1 MAHASAPVKTLIVAP
16 AWVGDM
22 VMAHAIVPGLVA
34 AGAEVS
40 MLAPPATAPLAQ
52 RMPGVAAVYQLAAS
66 HGEFGLAARRAA
78 ARRLAPLGFE
88 RAIVLPNTWKSAL
101 VPALARVPQRTGFI
115 GEARFGLLNDWRRLD
130 EGRWPRLVD
139 RFAALAGVAPSPPRL
154 DADAGAGQ
162 RLRRK
167 HGLTA
172 SGSVV
177 ALCPGAA
184 FGPAKRW
191 PAAHFAA
198 LAQRCVDAG
207 SEVWVLG
214 GPADVSMGSTIAAAA
229 PVKDLTGRTSLLEA
243 VDLLAAATAVVSND
257 SGLMHVAAALGRPLT
272 AIYGST
278 TPAFTPPLAAQAA
291 IVERDLPCRPCFARE
306 CPLQHL
312 DCLRGIDAGEVFGAL
327 GELNVLPA
335 SLKAPA

>member
-1 MAHASAPVKTLIVAP
+1 MKTLIVAP

-22 VMAHAIVPGLVA
+22 VMAHAVVPGLVV
-34 AGAEVS
+34 AGAEIS

-52 RMPGVAAVYQLAAS
+52 RMPGVAAVCQLAAN
-66 HGEFGLAARRAA
+66 HGEFGWATRRAV

-101 VPALARVPQRTGFI
+101 APALARIPQRTGFI

-154 DADAGAGQ
+154 NADAGAGQ

-172 SGSVV
+172 GDSVV

-191 PAAHFAA
+191 PASHFAA
-198 LAQRCVDAG
+198 LARRCVDAG

-214 GPADVSMGSTIAAAA
+214 GPADVSIGSTIAAAA
-229 PVKDLTGRTSLLEA
+229 PVQDLTGRTSLLEA
-243 VDLLAAATAVVSND
+243 VDLLATATAVVSND
-257 SGLMHVAAALGRPLT
+257 SGLMHVAAALGRPST

-278 TPAFTPPLAAQAA
+278 APAFTPPLASRTVV
-291 IVERDLPCRPCFARE
+291 VERHLPCRPCFARQ
-306 CPLQHL
+306 CPLHHL
-312 DCLRGIDAGEVFGAL
+312 DCLRGIDAGEVFAAL
-327 GELNVLPA
+327 GELNALPA
-335 SLKAPA
+335 ALKAPA

>member
-1 MAHASAPVKTLIVAP
+1 MKTLIVAP

-22 VMAHAIVPGLVA
+22 VMAHAVVPGLVA
-34 AGAEVS
+34 TGAEVS
-40 MLAPPATAPLAQ
+40 MLAPPPTAPLAQ
-52 RMPGVAAVYQLAAS
+52 RMPGVAAVYELAAS
-66 HGEFGLAARRAA
+66 HGEFGWAARRAA

-101 VPALARVPQRTGFI
+101 APALARIPQRTGFI

-130 EGRWPRLVD
+130 EVRWPRLVD
-139 RFAALAGVAPSPPRL
+139 RFAALAGVSPSPPRL
-154 DADAGAGQ
+154 NADASASR

-167 HGLTA
+167 LGLTA
-172 SGSVV
+172 GESVV

-191 PAAHFAA
+191 PASHFAA
-198 LAQRCVDAG
+198 LARRCIEAG

-214 GPADVSMGSTIAAAA
+214 GPADAPAGAASAA
-229 PVKDLTGRTSLLEA
+229 SASVRDLTGRTTLLEA
-243 VDLLAAATAVVSND
+243 VDLLAVANAVVSND

-291 IVERDLPCRPCFARE
+291 IVERDLPCRPCFARQ

-327 GELNVLPA
+327 GELRALPMA
-335 SLKAPA
+335 MKAPA